1 MAANRN
7 KTPEGILLS
16 GTLYQGG
23 TVTND
28 AHILKAKGIQ
38 SPKRSDMYAI
48 AWHRSSKSEVW
59 FRTPEKYNAW
69 RKMATDLEDY
79 SIQLVPG
86 KQKQGR
92 PEKHEI

>member
-28 AHILKAKGIQ
+28 AHVLKAKGIH
-38 SPKRSDMYAI
+38 SPKRTDMYAI
-48 AWHRSSKSEVW
+48 AWHRPSKSEVW
-59 FRTPEKYNAW
+59 FRTEEKFNAW

-79 SIQLVPG
+79 CILMVPH
-86 KQKQGR
+86 KKRRGR
-92 PEKHEI
+92 PKNEK